1 MWVATSEA
9 HSGGMFTH
17 PEFTISLANQHTQ
30 NLRDEA
36 ASNRLAR
43 LGRRSRRN
51 RRSSSDT
58 VIDLRERTSAPPAT
72 ERAQL
77 AA

>member
-1 MWVATSEA
+1 MWAATSEA
-9 HSGGMFTH
+9 HSVDMFTH
-17 PEFTISLANQHTQ
+17 PEFTITLTKQHTQ
-30 NLRDEA
+30 QLLDEA

-51 RRSSSDT
+51 RRSADT
-58 VIDLRERTSAPPAT
+58 VIDLRTRTSAPPAA
-72 ERAQL
+72 ERAHL

>member
-1 MWVATSEA
+1 MWAATSEA
-9 HSGGMFTH
+9 HSGDMFTH
-17 PEFTISLANQHTQ
+17 PEFTISLANQRHQ
-30 NLRDEA
+30 HLLDEA

-43 LGRRSRRN
+43 LARRSRRN
-51 RRSSSDT
+51 RRSADT

-72 ERAQL
+72 ERAHL

>member
-1 MWVATSEA
+1 
-9 HSGGMFTH
+9 MFTH
-17 PEFTISLANQHTQ
+17 PEFTITLANQHTR
-30 NLRDEA
+30 NLLDEA

-43 LGRRSRRN
+43 LARRSRRN
-51 RRSSSDT
+51 RRSSPDL

-72 ERAQL
+72 ERAHL

>member
-1 MWVATSEA
+1 MWAATSEA
-9 HSGGMFTH
+9 HSGDMFTH
-17 PEFTISLANQHTQ
+17 PEFTITLTNQHTQ
-30 NLRDEA
+30 QLLDEA

-43 LGRRSRRN
+43 LARRSRRN
-51 RRSSSDT
+51 RRSADT

-72 ERAQL
+72 ERAHL